1 MSPADGESV
10 QAPAPEAPPPSKP
23 PAEMTFWQRCL
34 HALRRFLAWL
44 IEILDRQLAA

>member
-1 MSPADGESV
+1 
-10 QAPAPEAPPPSKP
+10 
-23 PAEMTFWQRCL
+23 MTFWQRCL